1 MTTATT
7 TPTTT
12 ATTTAATSA
21 PPATATPPAPAAIA
35 HFHAFAAL
43 AARARLEPFEY
54 EPLPLGDDDVE
65 IAITHCG
72 VCHSDA
78 HLVDDE
84 WGISSFPL
92 VPGHEIV
99 GRVEAKGRRV
109 RHLATGDLVGVGWT
123 RDACLHCHECL
134 VGNEHLCLATQG
146 TCVGHFGGFADRM
159 RVSGE
164 WAFRIPDG
172 LDAAAT
178 APLLGA
184 GATVYGALLAAGAR
198 AAMRVGVCG
207 LGGLGHLAVRF
218 ARAMGCEVTVFSGT
232 TDKRDDALALGAHH
246 FIAPGWESAASAFD
260 DIVLA
265 TSPTAPDWNALLRRL
280 RPNGTLVVLGPVGA
294 TVAAEGMPLV
304 SGRRRIMGSCA
315 AGRATIHEMLAFA
328 ARHRIGAQV
337 ERFAFTDAAAALD
350 RAREGKARY
359 RVVLERELAEA
370 REPR

>member
-1 MTTATT
+1 MTAPAPTTAPTTARTTAT
-7 TPTTT
+7 PQ
-12 ATTTAATSA
+12 
-21 PPATATPPAPAAIA
+21 PPAPPPSGTV

-43 AARARLEPFEY
+43 APHGRLEPFEY
-54 EPLPLGDDDVE
+54 EPLALGDDDVE

-78 HLVDDE
+78 HLVDDD
-84 WGISSFPL
+84 WGISTYPL

-99 GRVEAKGRRV
+99 GRVVAKGRRV
-109 RHLATGDLVGVGWT
+109 GHLAVGELVGVGWT

-134 VGNEHLCLATQG
+134 TGNEHLCLATQG

-184 GATVYGALLAAGAR
+184 GATVYGALRAAGVR
-198 AAMRVGVCG
+198 PAMRVGVCG

-232 TDKRDDALALGAHH
+232 RDKREDALALGAHH
-246 FIAPGWESAASAFD
+246 FIAPGWEAAATAFD

-265 TSPTAPDWNALLRRL
+265 TAPSAPDWNALLRRL
-280 RPNGTLVVLGPVGA
+280 RPDGTLVFVGA
-294 TVAAEGMPLV
+294 AGGTIAAEAMPLV
-304 SGRRRIMGSCA
+304 AGRRRIMGSCA
-315 AGRATIHEMLAFA
+315 GGRAVILEMLAFA

-337 ERFAFTDAAAALD
+337 ERFKFDDAAAALD
-350 RAREGKARY
+350 HVREGKARY
-359 RVVLERELAEA
+359 RVVLEREPAHAGEA
-370 REPR
+370 R